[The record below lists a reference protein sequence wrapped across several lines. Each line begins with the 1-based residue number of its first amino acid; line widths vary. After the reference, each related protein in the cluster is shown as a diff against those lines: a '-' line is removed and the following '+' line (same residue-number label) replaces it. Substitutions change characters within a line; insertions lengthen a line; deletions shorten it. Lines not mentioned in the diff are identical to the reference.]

1 MLHVYFKHMSLCTF
15 RKNDLKNREPQVFKN
30 NSIYLSNSSYINKDK
45 FVFFLNK
52 NIAFSSFSL
61 EQRMNTC
68 FFYLLSIRAHLVY
81 EVAKDIF
88 VWGQLVDLCPL
99 SIDVGDT
106 HVVEK
111 SVVIIDRI
119 KH

>member
-1 MLHVYFKHMSLCTF
+1 
-15 RKNDLKNREPQVFKN
+15 
-30 NSIYLSNSSYINKDK
+30 
-45 FVFFLNK
+45 
-52 NIAFSSFSL
+52 
-61 EQRMNTC
+61 MNTC
-68 FFYLLSIRAHLVY
+68 FFYLLSIRAQLVY

-88 VWGQLVDLCPL
+88 VWGHQLVDFCPL

-111 SVVIIDRI
+111 SVVIVDRI

>member
-1 MLHVYFKHMSLCTF
+1 
-15 RKNDLKNREPQVFKN
+15 
-30 NSIYLSNSSYINKDK
+30 
-45 FVFFLNK
+45 
-52 NIAFSSFSL
+52 
-61 EQRMNTC
+61 MNTC

-99 SIDVGDT
+99 SIDIGDT

-111 SVVIIDRI
+111 SVVVVDRI